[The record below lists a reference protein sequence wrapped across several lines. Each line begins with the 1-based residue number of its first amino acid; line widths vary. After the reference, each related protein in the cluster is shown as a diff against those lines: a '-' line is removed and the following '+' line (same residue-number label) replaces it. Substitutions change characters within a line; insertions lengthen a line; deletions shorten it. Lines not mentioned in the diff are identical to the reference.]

1 MRKLFT
7 FVLCLM
13 VVLLLFIPPAFASWS
28 GSYTFTIERAESV
41 ISKIHTT
48 VLEYE
53 FTPTLMATTVVDY
66 HDLKGTDLDFSLTQY
81 TKIPFLNI
89 LYTTV
94 GVRHGVYNSDTPLTT
109 YLSITYRF

>member
-13 VVLLLFIPPAFASWS
+13 VVLLLFMPPAFASWS
-28 GSYTFTIERAESV
+28 GSYTFTFERAESV
-41 ISKIHTT
+41 VSKVHTT

-53 FTPTLMATTVVDY
+53 FTPALVATGVVDY
-66 HDLKGTDLDFSLTQY
+66 HGLKGTDMDISLTQY

-94 GVRHGVYNSDTPLTT
+94 GVRRGVHNSATPLTT